1 MKRFVLFLLVLMC
14 FPLSVRSMP
23 SSSSTTLAGELVLK
37 LEPATTLTR
46 SATARGARTDQLNT
60 LLRQAGAQV
69 AEPLGPGSNTYRVLL
84 NSETNT
90 QVLAAQLSGMP
101 QVVYAEPNHIRSAD
115 RTPNDTMLDQQ
126 WNLRTIRAIDAWDIT
141 TGGDIT
147 IAVLDTGVSPTHPDL
162 KDQLLPGYD
171 FFNNDADPRDDEGH
185 GTHTAG
191 IITASSDNGIGVAGI
206 CWKCK
211 ILPVKVL
218 GRRGQGDD
226 ATIAAGIRW
235 AVDQGAR
242 VISMSLGG
250 PDDTRVLRDAVDY
263 ANQRDVLIVAASGNG
278 QAYGNVPNYP
288 AAYPSVMAV
297 TATNSAD
304 AVTSFSTTGDF
315 VDIAA
320 PGVGVWST
328 IWDRELGD
336 TYGSASGTSTAAPH
350 VAGAA
355 ALVLSAR
362 PDLRAAQVAEILE
375 ATSDDVDVPGKD
387 AETGFGRLNV
397 LRAVEL
403 ARDPNALNRSRIQGT
418 VSGAPADQTTLTLNT
433 GQQTRPDAN
442 GNYSFENLPTGSYT
456 VSIRWPNGQTE
467 QQQTWLSG
475 TQMSVATLN
484 FSQGGAVNS
493 VTGQPFQPVP
503 QPNNASVAYFPQ
515 TQHTM
520 GEPFRTFWQQNGGL
534 PIFGYPIS
542 EAFTERGEDGR
553 DYTVQYFE
561 RYRMEAHPE
570 NAPPYNVLLTRIGD
584 AILQQNGRDWFTFER
599 SSPQP
604 GCRYFPQTQHNVC
617 GAFLSYW
624 QSQGLQIDGRPAVS
638 PVESLAL
645 FGQPLSEPQL
655 ETLSD
660 GQQHVVQWFERARF
674 EMHDSGVLLGLLG
687 NELAAARR

>member
-1 MKRFVLFLLVLMC
+1 MKRFLLVLLLLLGIPRGAHAQTALPPTM
-14 FPLSVRSMP
+14 
-23 SSSSTTLAGELVLK
+23 LAGEMLIK
-37 LEPATTLTR
+37 LAPTATLTR
-46 SATARGARTDQLNT
+46 AAVAQGAHTEQLNT
-60 LLRQAGAQV
+60 LLRHAGARLAQ
-69 AEPLGPGSNTYRVLL
+69 PLGHGSNTYRVLL
-84 NSETNT
+84 NSETH
-90 QVLAAQLSGMP
+90 VSMLAAQVAGMS
-101 QVVYAEPNHIRSAD
+101 QVVYAEPNHVRNAD

-126 WNLRTIRAIDAWDIT
+126 WNLRTIRASDAWDIT

-162 KDQLLPGYD
+162 KDKLLPGYD
-171 FFNNDADPRDDEGH
+171 FFNHDADPRDDEGH

-191 IITASSDNGIGVAGI
+191 IAAAASDNGAGVAGI
-206 CWKCK
+206 CWTCK

-226 ATIAAGIRW
+226 ATIAEGIRW
-235 AVDQGAR
+235 AVDHGAR

-263 ANQRDVLIVAASGNG
+263 ANDHDVLIVAASGNG
-278 QAYGNVPNYP
+278 QAYGNTPNYP

-304 AVTSFSTTGDF
+304 AVTSFSTTGGF
-315 VDIAA
+315 IDIAA

-328 IWDRELGD
+328 IWDHEFGD

-355 ALVLSAR
+355 ALVLSER
-362 PDLRAAQVAEILE
+362 PDLHAGQVAEILE
-375 ATSDDVDVPGKD
+375 ASADDVDAPGKD
-387 AETGFGRLNV
+387 SETGFGRLNV
-397 LRAVEL
+397 LRAVEQ
-403 ARDPNALNRSRIQGT
+403 ARDPNVLNRSRIQGT
-418 VSGAPADQTTLTLNT
+418 VNGAPADQVTLTLNT
-433 GQQTRPDAN
+433 GQQTTPDAQ

-456 VSIRWPNGQTE
+456 VTIRWPNGQTE

-475 TQMSVATLN
+475 TQVSVATLS
-484 FSQGGAVNS
+484 FTQGGAASPAV
-493 VTGQPFQPVP
+493 VQPFQPVP
-503 QPNNASVAYFPQ
+503 PPANAALTYFPQ

-520 GEPFRTFWQQNGGL
+520 GEPFRSFWQRNGGL

-561 RYRMEAHPE
+561 RHRLEAHPE
-570 NAPPYNVLLTRIGD
+570 NAPPYNMLLARIGD
-584 AILQQNGRDWFTFER
+584 SILQQNGRNWFTFET

-604 GCRYFPQTQHNVC
+604 GCRYFPQTRHNVC
-617 GAFLSYW
+617 GPFLSYW
-624 QSQGLQIDGRPAVS
+624 QSQGLQIDGNPAVS
-638 PVESLAL
+638 PAESLAL
-645 FGQPLSEPQL
+645 FGQPLSDPQM

-660 GQQHVVQWFERARF
+660 GQQHLVQWFERARF
-674 EMHDSGVLLGLLG
+674 ELHDNGVLLGLLG
-687 NELAAARR
+687 EELAAGRK